1 MSFTQIDNLELKRTV
16 LCDLTTAEF
25 KVYLT
30 LCKYCYGSSKVCYP
44 TEETIAFQTNLSER
58 TIRRAIKSLKD
69 KDFIAVLKNEH
80 KNFNKN
86 NVYIIREH
94 GLTTSIK

>member
-1 MSFTQIDNLELKRTV
+1 MGFTQIDNLEIRRAM
-16 LCDLTTAEF
+16 LCDLTGAEL

-30 LCKYCYGSSKVCYP
+30 LCKYCYGNSKVCYP
-44 TEETIAFQTNLSER
+44 TEETIAFQTNLSL
-58 TIRRAIKSLKD
+58 ISVKKAIKSLKD
-69 KDFIAVLKNEH
+69 KDFITVLKNEH